1 MESLFERLL
10 REKLILMLDMRVE
23 SMTNGL
29 PTFEDYRHS
38 LGYIEALRNVLS
50 AIDEVQSDMRKE

>member
-1 MESLFERLL
+1 M
-10 REKLILMLDMRVE
+10 REKLILMLDMRVDG
-23 SMTNGL
+23 MTNGL